1 MVSHQ
6 ESPTVESKRNH
17 YVDLCLERSC
27 TRCDWWCRGD
37 RHALSLS
44 LFPWRLPNCL
54 LIRWVMP
61 GRRFVQIRAPLR
73 LDVWSTRLT
82 SQLCLQQ
89 HHDRLRAKL
98 SRLATSGNVCAESFS
113 TSHQPFLCHLREF
126 WIFTV
131 LGEVPVVS
139 VCPPLWSRR
148 HQCRVSTN
156 TQGCL
161 GTGEGW
167 PKDVVGICMGGDW
180 IFIFI
185 RSHLVTVAWV
195 TQSILLPNYT
205 SGLKEGCL
213 RETERVMF
221 TVPSK
226 TNWHINLIWIPQLLI
241 SMVKWSLR
249 VSWPVWNQY
258 HQPRL
263 ITCTEKCVSAN
274 LRQLLYV
281 KRKKPLLE

>member
-98 SRLATSGNVCAESFS
+98 LLGMSVPSHFQPVTNLFYATWGSVGYLLFSERCQWSVCA
-113 TSHQPFLCHLREF
+113 
-126 WIFTV
+126 
-131 LGEVPVVS
+131 
-139 VCPPLWSRR
+139 PLFG
-148 HQCRVSTN
+148 H
-156 TQGCL
+156 
-161 GTGEGW
+161 
-167 PKDVVGICMGGDW
+167 VGISVASALIPKGAWGRGKGGQRMLW
-180 IFIFI
+180 V
-185 RSHLVTVAWV
+185 SAWEV
-195 TQSILLPNYT
+195 IGSSSSL
-205 SGLKEGCL
+205 G
-213 RETERVMF
+213 
-221 TVPSK
+221 
-226 TNWHINLIWIPQLLI
+226 HI
-241 SMVKWSLR
+241 WSL
-249 VSWPVWNQY
+249 W
-258 HQPRL
+258 H
-263 ITCTEKCVSAN
+263 E
-274 LRQLLYV
+274 
-281 KRKKPLLE
+281 